1 MPRGDNVSEKR
12 KVTVDGEEFEV
23 EVSLEEG
30 NWEVSIEGRT
40 YIVEVGD
47 GERKKSRKRRVTKS
61 VGGLGTGAI
70 SSAIPG
76 KIVAIMKSEGDE
88 VEAGSV
94 VIVLEAM
101 KMQNE
106 IKSSIDGTVK
116 KVMCKPG
123 ERVEANMPLM
133 EISNSLG
140 VEE

>member
-1 MPRGDNVSEKR
+1 MSEKR

-23 EVSLEEG
+23 GVRLGDG

-40 YIVEVGD
+40 YTVEIEGS
-47 GERKKSRKRRVTKS
+47 ERKVPKKRRVAKS
-61 VGGLGTGAI
+61 RGASDSGVI

-76 KIVAIMKSEGDE
+76 KIVAIMTAEGDE
-88 VEAGSV
+88 VQEGSV

-106 IKSSIDGTVK
+106 IKAGIDGRVK
-116 KVMCKPG
+116 KIMCMPG

-133 EISNSLG
+133 EISNIVDG
-140 VEE
+140 DD

>member
-1 MPRGDNVSEKR
+1 VPRGDNVSEKR

-61 VGGLGTGAI
+61 VGASGTGAI

-140 VEE
+140 VEG

>member
-1 MPRGDNVSEKR
+1 MSEKR

-23 EVSLEEG
+23 EIKLEEG

-40 YIVEVGD
+40 YTVEVEGSQR
-47 GERKKSRKRRVTKS
+47 GTSRKRRAAKS
-61 VGGLGTGAI
+61 SGASGSGII

-76 KIVAIMKSEGDE
+76 KVVAIMASEGEDVQE
-88 VEAGSV
+88 GSV

-106 IKSSIDGTVK
+106 IKAGIDGLVK
-116 KVMCKPG
+116 KIMCKPG

-133 EISNSLG
+133 EITNKMGSDD
-140 VEE
+140 

>member
-1 MPRGDNVSEKR
+1 MSEKR

-23 EVSLEEG
+23 EINLEEG
-30 NWEVSIEGRT
+30 NWEVSIGGRT
-40 YIVEVGD
+40 YTVEVEGS
-47 GERKKSRKRRVTKS
+47 ERRTSRKRRVAKIR
-61 VGGLGTGAI
+61 GASGSGII

-76 KIVAIMKSEGDE
+76 KIVAIMASEGDD
-88 VEAGSV
+88 VEEGNV

-106 IKSSIDGTVK
+106 IKAGIGGRVR

-133 EISNSLG
+133 EITNS
-140 VEE
+140 VEGDE

>member
-23 EVSLEEG
+23 EIRPEDG
-30 NWEVSIEGRT
+30 GWEVCIEGRT
-40 YIVEVGD
+40 YAVEIEGI
-47 GERKKSRKRRVTKS
+47 ERRAQRKRRAAKS
-61 VGGLGTGAI
+61 SGASGSGII

-76 KIVAIMKSEGDE
+76 KVVAIMTVEGED
-88 VEAGSV
+88 VEEGSV